1 MRRCPH
7 QGVKSILVKK
17 VNCSH
22 EGLDVGVQPMSA
34 PNLLANPP
42 RMMKQVVAER
52 DSYAQMFNKL
62 VQFQEAC
69 CGIEAPTAS
78 WLHAT
83 YVSLTL

>member
-1 MRRCPH
+1 
-7 QGVKSILVKK
+7 
-17 VNCSH
+17 
-22 EGLDVGVQPMSA
+22 
-34 PNLLANPP
+34 
-42 RMMKQVVAER
+42 MMKQVVAER

-62 VQFQEAC
+62 VQFQEAS